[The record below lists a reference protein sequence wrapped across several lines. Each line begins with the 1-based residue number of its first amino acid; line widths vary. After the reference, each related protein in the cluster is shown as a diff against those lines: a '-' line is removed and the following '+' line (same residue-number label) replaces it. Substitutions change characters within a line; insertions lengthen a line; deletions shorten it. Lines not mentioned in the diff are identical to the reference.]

1 MYEDTLRTIGFA
13 ENEIQKLTVKYDKTS
28 INDLRLSVGLRY
40 FVNNADRFPDLV
52 LSIEAISNGLNL
64 TSSTKILKVLQ
75 ENFTKYLDKE
85 DKISLLEK
93 WAFSPRYKLGGEI
106 KEYEHLMKIEQAS
119 DAQWHK
125 DNDDPY
131 FPYDKEC
138 YTGEHWYCQCIEW
151 LRDHEEKIDCY
162 LDKLVEKFY
171 AMRCAMYHEAF
182 PIFIGDRFEDYEGV
196 TSYEVYIHGSGE
208 LESFMTDKTFDDM
221 KVIFQKII
229 VSMIKDVKDI

>member
-1 MYEDTLRTIGFA
+1 MYEDALRTIGFA
-13 ENEIQKLTVKYDKTS
+13 ENEIQKLTVEYDKTS

-40 FVNNADRFPDLV
+40 FINNADRFPDLV

-64 TSSTKILKVLQ
+64 TASTKILKVLQ
-75 ENFTKYLDKE
+75 ENFRKYLDKE
-85 DKISLLEK
+85 DKISLLGK
-93 WAFSPRYKLGGEI
+93 WAFSPMYKLGEEI

-119 DAQWHK
+119 DTQWHK

-131 FPYDKEC
+131 FHYDKEC